1 MIDTP
6 FSALVSLSELDSLI
20 FQKKSRLAV
29 LMSDLLLL
37 ETRVSGIKHE
47 IKQELEAEGL
57 KRKELH
63 SLEMDAKDLL
73 AQGKKKEKQLSLIQ
87 NPREYSSIEHELQV
101 LQKKR
106 EELEERIFVLWE
118 YLEHNEQRLKQ
129 KKHDSENQIQLLA
142 QEVQA
147 KRKQQVALEE
157 EMVSDNERRTIL
169 ILRLLPEWQAKY
181 TALSQQH
188 HNPIVSVVGNACAG
202 CFYPISPNDLA
213 QLARHK
219 VLQCKECF
227 RLLYTV

>member
-29 LMSDLLLL
+29 LMSDLQLL
-37 ETRVSGIKHE
+37 ETRLSGIKHK
-47 IKQELEAEGL
+47 IMQELEAESL

-87 NPREYSSIEHELQV
+87 NPREYSSIEHELQA

-142 QEVQA
+142 QEAQA
-147 KRKQQVALEE
+147 KRKQQIALEE
-157 EMVSDNERRTIL
+157 EIVSDNERRTI
-169 ILRLLPEWQAKY
+169 
-181 TALSQQH
+181 
-188 HNPIVSVVGNACAG
+188 
-202 CFYPISPNDLA
+202 
-213 QLARHK
+213 
-219 VLQCKECF
+219 
-227 RLLYTV
+227 